1 LRTAKRA
8 IFNIKEILMDTLK
21 IGHFIQYLRKKAG
34 LTQSELAEKLG
45 ISFQAVSKWE
55 NGDSLPD
62 TGLLLPLSDIL
73 GVTVDTLLNGG
84 SVVMKDRRLMRV
96 EDVIIG
102 FEHLEDIGRCFGEN
116 CTFFTGMI
124 EGINSKMNIDI
135 LEYLGK
141 ENTREVMYAEV
152 LIQGILAGRTVD
164 MKEVEENFSNK
175 KMVETIRNFIAKA
188 GGNPEPEE

>member
-1 LRTAKRA
+1 
-8 IFNIKEILMDTLK
+8 MDTLK

-164 MKEVEENFSNK
+164 MKEGEENFSNK

-188 GGNPEPEE
+188 GGNPETEE

>member
-1 LRTAKRA
+1 
-8 IFNIKEILMDTLK
+8 MDNLK
-21 IGHFIQYLRKKAG
+21 IGHFIQYLRKKQG
-34 LTQSELAEKLG
+34 LTQNELAEKLG

-55 NGDSLPD
+55 NGDTLPD

-84 SVVMKDRRLMRV
+84 TVLMNDRRLMRV

-135 LEYLGK
+135 LEYLHNEK
-141 ENTREVMYAEV
+141 TREVMWAEV

-164 MKEVEENFSNK
+164 MNEVDATFSNR
-175 KMVETIRNFIAKA
+175 KMVDTIRSYIEKA
-188 GGNPEPEE
+188 G